1 MIDAAKEKHQ
11 MKTSE
16 ATTPEKIVSGRV
28 LDPARL
34 YHVAICVR
42 SVADTARYYAEKLGI
57 GPFEF
62 RDVNFATATFHGGP
76 GGYRGKRAFAQLG
89 PVTLELMEHVDGKSI
104 HEGFLADKGEGLH
117 HLGFEVDDLAASV
130 HEAERRGLRVTQGF
144 TREDGS
150 GFAYL
155 DTDAVGGTVF
165 EVVQKMKPKT

>member
-1 MIDAAKEKHQ
+1 
-11 MKTSE
+11 MKTSD
-16 ATTPEKIVSGRV
+16 TPSTDKAGSARV

-34 YHVAICVR
+34 YHVAVCVR
-42 SVADTARYYAEKLGI
+42 DVAETARYYEEKLGI

-62 RDVNFATATFHGGP
+62 KDVNFATATFHGAP

-89 PVTLELMEHVDGKSI
+89 PVMLELMEHVDGKSI
-104 HEGFLADKGEGLH
+104 HVGFLDDKGEGLH

-130 HEAERRGLRVTQGF
+130 AEAERRGLRVTQGF

-155 DTDAVGGTVF
+155 DTDAVGGAVF
-165 EVVQKMKPKT
+165 EVVQKMKPKA

>member
-1 MIDAAKEKHQ
+1 
-11 MKTSE
+11 MKPTE
-16 ATTPEKIVSGRV
+16 TTGIPRSDSGRV

-34 YHVAICVR
+34 YHVAVCVR
-42 SVADTARYYAEKLGI
+42 DVAETARYYEDKLGI

-62 RDVNFATATFHGGP
+62 KEVNFATATFHGGP

-89 PVTLELMEHVDGKSI
+89 PVMLELMEHVEGKSI
-104 HEGFLADKGEGLH
+104 HVGFLDEKGEGLH

-130 HEAERRGLRVTQGF
+130 AEAERRGLRVTQGF

-155 DTDAVGGTVF
+155 DTDTVGGAVF
-165 EVVQKMKPKT
+165 EVVQKMKPKG